1 MDIGTQRVSV
11 ELHHGDVIDLSTRAE
26 VVEAFTRALQGRVFC
41 HGEVLEAFFVG
52 LKAEEECASWEAA
65 EGKTP
70 SVMFETDDATGVISV
85 TKHNMDGVPQAA
97 LNWMNAILAEAWAKS
112 YNR

>member
-26 VVEAFTRALQGRVFC
+26 VVQAITRALQGRVFC
-41 HGEVLEAFFVG
+41 HGEILEVFFIG
-52 LKAEEECASWEAA
+52 LKAEQDCACWEAP
-65 EGKTP
+65 EGVTP
-70 SVMFETDDATGVISV
+70 SIMFETDDATGVISV
-85 TKHNMDGVPQAA
+85 TRHGCDVVPKAV
-97 LNWMNAILAEAWAKS
+97 LDWMNAILAEAWAKS